1 MVIVCSLRL
10 GAYKKHATPKK
21 LKLVTFGEQN
31 WGIEEDRPGQVTFII
46 NIILFFKEILYRQL
60 CLFSVLI

>member
-31 WGIEEDRPGQVTFII
+31 WGFEEDRPGQVTFII
-46 NIILFFKEILYRQL
+46 NIILFF
-60 CLFSVLI
+60 